1 MSRVIVQYVLPLLLP
16 TLVFVGW
23 LVLTRKPGETRA
35 ETMARLQGGPW
46 YWLVVAGFVLMAAGF
61 IYLGLSH
68 AKVVRH
74 RVNREIR
81 RRRRSRGGTGLRFR
95 PRSRRS

>member
-1 MSRVIVQYVLPLLLP
+1 MSRFIVQYVLPLLLP

-46 YWLVVAGFVLMAAGF
+46 YWRVVAGFVLMAAGF

-68 AKVVRH
+68 DNPPESVYVPPRVENGRVVPGH
-74 RVNREIR
+74 MN
-81 RRRRSRGGTGLRFR
+81 
-95 PRSRRS
+95 

>member
-1 MSRVIVQYVLPLLLP
+1 MSRIIVQYVLPLLLP

-23 LVLTRKPGETRA
+23 LLLTRKAGENRE

-68 AKVVRH
+68 DNPPESVYVPPRVENGRVVPGH
-74 RVNREIR
+74 MK
-81 RRRRSRGGTGLRFR
+81 
-95 PRSRRS
+95 

>member
-1 MSRVIVQYVLPLLLP
+1 MSRFIVQYVLPLLLP

-61 IYLGLSH
+61 MYLGLSH
-68 AKVVRH
+68 DNPPGSVYAPPRVENGRVVPGH
-74 RVNREIR
+74 MN
-81 RRRRSRGGTGLRFR
+81 
-95 PRSRRS
+95 